1 SMLCAHAAPMGTT
14 RSRWLRAALTALLFE
29 HSQLSLKSGD
39 PAITV
44 EESRNVRPEY
54 PKDEPSRE
62 HVQFV
67 QRGLSYLPRYAIEH
81 SENNN
86 DADPVSRVSVRIE
99 PVRFF
104 VARCLFEGVRVQ
116 PTLSFQLGDGL
127 KLLGVSL
134 RVSLNPKERDRKC
147 LFDFACHVLWRQRE
161 GEG

>member
-1 SMLCAHAAPMGTT
+1 MAFFFQRKNPSLIASLALTRLAQRKNIPIQSGVALSTAVRGVYFILAGPREDRSDYISVRHPSMLCAHAAPMGTT

-81 SENNN
+81 SENDN
-86 DADPVSRVSVRIE
+86 DADPVSR
-99 PVRFF
+99 
-104 VARCLFEGVRVQ
+104 
-116 PTLSFQLGDGL
+116 
-127 KLLGVSL
+127 
-134 RVSLNPKERDRKC
+134 KC
-147 LFDFACHVLWRQRE
+147 AH
-161 GEG
+161 